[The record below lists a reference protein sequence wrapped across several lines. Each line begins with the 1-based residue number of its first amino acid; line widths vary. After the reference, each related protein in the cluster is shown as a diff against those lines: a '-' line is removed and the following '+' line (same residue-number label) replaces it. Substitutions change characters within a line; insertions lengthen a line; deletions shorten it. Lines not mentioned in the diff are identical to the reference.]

1 MPMPIM
7 LAHKLAMK
15 LAEVRKKDI
24 LTYLRPDGKTQVTIE
39 YRDGK
44 PYQVRSVVV
53 SAQHAPDITL
63 RELREDIVEK
73 VIKPVI
79 PKALLDEENVK
90 YFINP
95 TGRFVIGG
103 PMGDTGLTGRKIIV
117 DTYGGVARHGGGCF
131 SGKDATKVDR
141 SGSYMARYIA
151 KNLVAAGLC
160 DRVEI
165 QIAYV
170 IGVPEPVSVYINTFG
185 TGKIEDL
192 KLEEIVK
199 KVFDL
204 TPKGIIEKL
213 KLRRP
218 IFKKTASYGHFGRL
232 DPDFTWEQTD
242 MSETL
247 RKEAELC

>member
-1 MPMPIM
+1 M
-7 LAHKLAMK
+7 
-15 LAEVRKKDI
+15 
-24 LTYLRPDGKTQVTIE
+24 Q
-39 YRDGK
+39 
-44 PYQVRSVVV
+44 
-53 SAQHAPDITL
+53 
-63 RELREDIVEK
+63 
-73 VIKPVI
+73 
-79 PKALLDEENVK
+79 
-90 YFINP
+90 
-95 TGRFVIGG
+95 
-103 PMGDTGLTGRKIIV
+103 
-117 DTYGGVARHGGGCF
+117 
-131 SGKDATKVDR
+131 
-141 SGSYMARYIA
+141 

-218 IFKKTASYGHFGRL
+218 IFKKTAAYGHFGRP
-232 DPDFTWEQTD
+232 DPEFTWEQTD
-242 MSETL
+242 MAETL
-247 RKEAELC
+247 RKEV